1 MQTPTT
7 ADPTKGAQATVFV
20 PRADGRTAAS
30 GRPAGGGLKPPVRA
44 PQSAAA
50 AVRVSKRELLSFA
63 SQLAIMTRSGVDV
76 ASALESLAR
85 QNKRVPF
92 RKLIQQVHFDV
103 TSGLSLS
110 DALAKHEA
118 TFGAT
123 FTASVA
129 AGEAAGQL
137 SDVLNQFARL
147 VRSEIR
153 LRNTLR
159 TMLTYPALLLSVS
172 SLVLIALVMFV
183 LPQFAKIFGQ
193 FETPLPAITSLL
205 LAIATELRARFWL
218 WGGLLA
224 AAVAGIV
231 VMSTSTSGRRFI
243 HSLLLNMHVLRD
255 VTRPLLIGRTCR
267 LLSIMICNGVPVLD
281 SLRLAKATIH
291 NSLYQELFARLE
303 NDVLN
308 GRGLGTA
315 LLAAEFVPPG
325 AAEMIATAEQTG
337 DLGGVTQL
345 LGEHCEEEAETRLRE
360 LVTLLEPA
368 IILGMGFL
376 VAIVVLAVML
386 PMFDLATLAQ
396 KG

>member
-1 MQTPTT
+1 MQIPTT
-7 ADPTKGAQATVFV
+7 DNPMADAQATVFM
-20 PRADGRTAAS
+20 PRADGRMT
-30 GRPAGGGLKPPVRA
+30 GNQRPAGSGSKPPVRA
-44 PQSAAA
+44 PQPAVA
-50 AVRVSKRELLSFA
+50 AVRVSRRELLSFA

-76 ASALESLAR
+76 ASSLESLAR
-85 QNKRVPF
+85 QNKRIPF

-118 TFGAT
+118 ALGAT

-129 AGEAAGQL
+129 AGEASGQL

-183 LPQFAKIFGQ
+183 LPQFAEIFAQ
-193 FETPLPAITSLL
+193 YETPLPAITSLL
-205 LAIATELRARFWL
+205 LAVATELRTRFWL
-218 WGGLLA
+218 WGGLLV
-224 AAVAGIV
+224 AAVAGGV
-231 VMSTSTSGRRFI
+231 VMCTSSSGRRMI
-243 HSLLLNMHVLRD
+243 DNLLLNTRVLRD
-255 VTRPLLIGRTCR
+255 VTRSLLIGRTCR

-281 SLRLAKATIH
+281 SLRLAKATIR

-308 GRGLGTA
+308 GRGLGVA

-345 LGEHCEEEAETRLRE
+345 LGEYCEEEAETRLRE